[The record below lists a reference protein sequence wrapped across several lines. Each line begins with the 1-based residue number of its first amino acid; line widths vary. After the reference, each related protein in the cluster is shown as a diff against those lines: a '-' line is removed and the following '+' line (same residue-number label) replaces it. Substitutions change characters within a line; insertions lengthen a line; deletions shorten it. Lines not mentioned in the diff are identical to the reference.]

1 MEPPRSFEVMD
12 PPLTGRRDI
21 RGGSRSGELPS
32 TAAELKPWDRTP
44 GRRAIAYSIAV
55 AHAHG
60 KRGRTPPAPGPA
72 PARRHP
78 GRTTSGRVSR
88 VDQAYEEIR
97 RRIINNEYP
106 PLHQVLEHEL
116 ATELGMSRTPV
127 REALIRLEN
136 EKFVQIIPR
145 HGMRV
150 VPLSLNDLRDVYEV
164 LTALELTAIERL
176 ARSRTDQAS
185 IAALDQAL
193 DEMDTA
199 LKKRDIDGWA
209 KADERFHRMVLDLCG
224 NARLASMAFM
234 LWDQG
239 HRARL
244 TTVRLR
250 PALEISNREHRAV
263 VDAIRRGDW
272 REAVAKHA
280 KHRARTSREIISL
293 LEQCRL
299 GSV

>member
-1 MEPPRSFEVMD
+1 
-12 PPLTGRRDI
+12 
-21 RGGSRSGELPS
+21 
-32 TAAELKPWDRTP
+32 
-44 GRRAIAYSIAV
+44 V
-55 AHAHG
+55 AQ
-60 KRGRTPPAPGPA
+60 
-72 PARRHP
+72 PARKL
-78 GRTTSGRVSR
+78 GRPSARQKGTARRQPVRAKTARTSR
-88 VDQAYEEIR
+88 VDEAYEEIR
-97 RRIINNEYP
+97 RRIVNNEYP
-106 PLHQVLEHEL
+106 PAHQVLEHEL
-116 ATELGMSRTPV
+116 AGELGMSRTPV

-164 LTALELTAIERL
+164 LTALELAAVERL
-176 ARSRTDQAS
+176 ARSEPDDRS
-185 IAALDQAL
+185 LAALEQAL
-193 DEMDTA
+193 DDMDTA
-199 LKKRDIDGWA
+199 LKKRDLDGWV

-250 PALEISNREHRAV
+250 PALETSNREHRAV
-263 VDAIRRGDW
+263 VEAVRRGDW
-272 REAVAKHA
+272 REAVARHA
-280 KHRARTSREIISL
+280 KHRARTSREIINL

-299 GSV
+299 GSL

>member
-1 MEPPRSFEVMD
+1 
-12 PPLTGRRDI
+12 
-21 RGGSRSGELPS
+21 
-32 TAAELKPWDRTP
+32 
-44 GRRAIAYSIAV
+44 
-55 AHAHG
+55 
-60 KRGRTPPAPGPA
+60 
-72 PARRHP
+72 
-78 GRTTSGRVSR
+78 
-88 VDQAYEEIR
+88 
-97 RRIINNEYP
+97 
-106 PLHQVLEHEL
+106 
-116 ATELGMSRTPV
+116 MSRTPV

-176 ARSRTDQAS
+176 ARSGLDDGGM
-185 IAALDQAL
+185 AALDQAL
-193 DEMDTA
+193 DDMDAA
-199 LKKRDIDGWA
+199 LRKRNIDGWV
-209 KADERFHRMVLDLCG
+209 KADERFHRMLIERCG

-250 PALEISNREHRAV
+250 PVLETSNREHRAV
-263 VDAIRRGDW
+263 VEAIRRGNW
-272 REAVAKHA
+272 REAVLKHA
-280 KHRARTSREIISL
+280 KHRARTSREIIGL

-299 GSV
+299 GSL

>member
-1 MEPPRSFEVMD
+1 M
-12 PPLTGRRDI
+12 
-21 RGGSRSGELPS
+21 
-32 TAAELKPWDRTP
+32 
-44 GRRAIAYSIAV
+44 
-55 AHAHG
+55 
-60 KRGRTPPAPGPA
+60 
-72 PARRHP
+72 
-78 GRTTSGRVSR
+78 SR
-88 VDQAYEEIR
+88 VDQAYDEIR

-106 PLHQVLEHEL
+106 PSHQVLEHEL
-116 ATELGMSRTPV
+116 AAELGMSRTPV

-164 LTALELTAIERL
+164 LTALEVAAIERL
-176 ARSRTDQAS
+176 ARSSPADGS
-185 IAALDQAL
+185 MAALDLAL
-193 DEMDTA
+193 NDMDTA
-199 LKKRDIDGWA
+199 LKKRDIDGWV
-209 KADERFHRMVLDLCG
+209 KADERFHRTVIDLCG

-250 PALEISNREHRAV
+250 PALETSNREHRAV

-272 REAVAKHA
+272 RAAVAKHT
-280 KHRARTSREIISL
+280 KHRARTSREIIHL

-299 GSV
+299 GSL

>member
-1 MEPPRSFEVMD
+1 M
-12 PPLTGRRDI
+12 
-21 RGGSRSGELPS
+21 
-32 TAAELKPWDRTP
+32 
-44 GRRAIAYSIAV
+44 
-55 AHAHG
+55 
-60 KRGRTPPAPGPA
+60 
-72 PARRHP
+72 
-78 GRTTSGRVSR
+78 SR
-88 VDQAYEEIR
+88 VDQAYDEIR

-106 PLHQVLEHEL
+106 PSHQVLEHEL
-116 ATELGMSRTPV
+116 AAELGMSRTPV

-164 LTALELTAIERL
+164 LTALEVAAIERL
-176 ARSRTDQAS
+176 ARSSPADGS
-185 IAALDQAL
+185 MAALDRAL
-193 DEMDTA
+193 NDMDTA
-199 LKKRDIDGWA
+199 LKKRDIDGWV
-209 KADERFHRMVLDLCG
+209 KADERFHRTVIDLCG

-250 PALEISNREHRAV
+250 PALETSNREHRAV

-272 REAVAKHA
+272 REAVAKHT
-280 KHRARTSREIISL
+280 KHRARTSREIIHL

-299 GSV
+299 GSL

>member
-1 MEPPRSFEVMD
+1 VQ
-12 PPLTGRRDI
+12 
-21 RGGSRSGELPS
+21 
-32 TAAELKPWDRTP
+32 
-44 GRRAIAYSIAV
+44 
-55 AHAHG
+55 
-60 KRGRTPPAPGPA
+60 
-72 PARRHP
+72 ARRHP
-78 GRTTSGRVSR
+78 GRSKSGRVSR

-97 RRIINNEYP
+97 RRIVDNEYP
-106 PLHQVLEHEL
+106 ASHQVLEHEL
-116 ATELGMSRTPV
+116 AAQLGMSRTPV

-176 ARSRTDQAS
+176 ARSEPDAGS
-185 IAALDQAL
+185 LAALDEAL
-193 DEMDTA
+193 DDMDTA
-199 LKKRDIDGWA
+199 LKKRDIDGWV
-209 KADERFHRMVLDLCG
+209 KADERFHRMVIDLCG
-224 NARLASMAFM
+224 NARLASLAFM

-250 PALEISNREHRAV
+250 PALETSNREHRAV
-263 VDAIRRGDW
+263 VDAIRRGNRGD
-272 REAVAKHA
+272 AVAKHA
-280 KHRARTSREIISL
+280 KHRARTSREIIHL

-299 GSV
+299 GSL

>member
-1 MEPPRSFEVMD
+1 M
-12 PPLTGRRDI
+12 
-21 RGGSRSGELPS
+21 
-32 TAAELKPWDRTP
+32 
-44 GRRAIAYSIAV
+44 
-55 AHAHG
+55 
-60 KRGRTPPAPGPA
+60 
-72 PARRHP
+72 
-78 GRTTSGRVSR
+78 SR
-88 VDQAYEEIR
+88 VDEAYEEIR
-97 RRIINNEYP
+97 RRIVNNEYP
-106 PLHQVLEHEL
+106 PAHQVLEHEL
-116 ATELGMSRTPV
+116 AADLGMSRTPV

-150 VPLSLNDLRDVYEV
+150 VPLSLSDLRDVYEV
-164 LTALELTAIERL
+164 LTALELAAVERL
-176 ARSRTDQAS
+176 ARSEPDHRS
-185 IAALDQAL
+185 KVALEQAL
-193 DEMDTA
+193 DDMDTA
-199 LKKRDIDGWA
+199 LKKRDFDGWV
-209 KADERFHRMVLDLCG
+209 KADERFHRMVLDMCG

-250 PALEISNREHRAV
+250 PALETSNREHRGV

-280 KHRARTSREIISL
+280 KHRGRTSREIIDL

-299 GSV
+299 GSL

>member
-1 MEPPRSFEVMD
+1 MVGLHHAQS
-12 PPLTGRRDI
+12 
-21 RGGSRSGELPS
+21 
-32 TAAELKPWDRTP
+32 
-44 GRRAIAYSIAV
+44 AILLFV
-55 AHAHG
+55 AQAHQ
-60 KRGRTPPAPGPA
+60 KRGRTPSAPRPA

-106 PLHQVLEHEL
+106 PSHQVLEHEL
-116 ATELGMSRTPV
+116 ATELSMSRTPV
-127 REALIRLEN
+127 REALLRLEN

-176 ARSRTDQAS
+176 ARSGTDQAS

-193 DEMDTA
+193 DDMDTA
-199 LKKRDIDGWA
+199 LKRRDIDGWV
-209 KADERFHRMVLDLCG
+209 KADERFHRMVIDLCG
-224 NARLASMAFM
+224 NARLASMAFL

-250 PALEISNREHRAV
+250 PSLETSNREHRAV
-263 VDAIRRGDW
+263 VDAIRRGDG

-280 KHRARTSREIISL
+280 QHRARTSRQIISL